1 MIICHMQIKTKKTA
15 FFWITCNESH
25 LLNYFSKK
33 HFLNEKIQIEREQYP
48 VRKRGQLSPELLKK

>member
-1 MIICHMQIKTKKTA
+1 MQIKTKKTA

-48 VRKRGQLSPELLKK
+48 VRKRGQLSPE